1 MKDSRMFDKMLGS
14 GSIRR
19 VTLGGMTALA
29 VYVAGAGL
37 TACSQLLIA
46 RIVGAETFGVYSY
59 VLAWV
64 TVLAYFSALGFDIAL
79 LRFVSAYR
87 ASQAWGLLR
96 GVIRYSERRMAIAGT
111 LVVAVGAI
119 AIAISANEISPE
131 LRNTFLA
138 GFVLVPVWAL
148 LWIRSSIVRA
158 FGGVLSAVVPDRM
171 VRDGTLICIIVL
183 LSWGLKW
190 HLDAPLIMMATL
202 ASTTAALVMASLA
215 VRRLHPPE
223 IDGAVPDY
231 DIPVWRKTILP
242 LMAITATEALLNRCG
257 VLVLGW
263 IGSTRDAGIYA
274 LVFSISFLVALPRTA
289 ANTLLA
295 PTISDLFVRKQRHAL
310 QILTARIALWTL
322 CGAAVSALAL
332 SIVAAPLLAWFG
344 RGYEAGVP
352 ALHILLVGQVIAAS
366 CGSQLS
372 IMTMTGCERGAAL
385 LLLLSALFNI
395 LLSAVLVSL
404 LGLTGAAI
412 STTVTLVVWN
422 IAMAI
427 FIWHRLRLLPSP
439 VFMLQSIFRAKT
451 FVRTPRGSPTI

>member
-1 MKDSRMFDKMLGS
+1 MFDKVLGS
-14 GSIRR
+14 GSVRR
-19 VTLGGMTALA
+19 VTLGGITALG
-29 VYVAGAGL
+29 VYTAGAGL

-96 GVIRYSERRMAIAGT
+96 GVIRYSERRMAIAGA
-111 LVVAVGAI
+111 LVVALGAI
-119 AIAISANEISPE
+119 AVVISTNEISPE

-171 VRDGTLICIIVL
+171 VRDGTLIFIVVL

-190 HLDAPLIMMATL
+190 HLDAPLVMIATL

-215 VRRLHPPE
+215 VRRLHPSE
-223 IDGAVPDY
+223 TDGVAPDY
-231 DIPVWRKTILP
+231 DIPVWRKTVLP
-242 LMAITATEALLNRCG
+242 LMAIAAAEAMLNRSG

-263 IGSTRDAGIYA
+263 IGSNKDAGIYA
-274 LVFSISFLVALPRTA
+274 VVFSISFLVALPRTA

-295 PTISDLFVRKQRHAL
+295 PTISDLFVRNQVHSL

-372 IMTMTGCERGAAL
+372 IMTMTGHERGAAL
-385 LLLLSALFNI
+385 LLILSALFNI
-395 LLSAVLVSL
+395 LLSAVFIRP
-404 LGLTGAAI
+404 LGLIGAAV
-412 STTVTLVVWN
+412 STTVSLVAWN
-422 IAMAI
+422 ITMAI
-427 FIWHRLRLLPSP
+427 FIWHQLRLLPGPIFMTQS
-439 VFMLQSIFRAKT
+439 VFRVKT
-451 FVRTPRGSPTI
+451 TLRTPGRSPTV